1 MCIVYSTSHHCTD
14 GVRTTQR
21 CSRTTYVA
29 VTTPVLTSL
38 CLAGPVKQAEPYF
51 TAEQWD
57 EWGRLDVGEEAGH
70 R

>member
-1 MCIVYSTSHHCTD
+1 
-14 GVRTTQR
+14 
-21 CSRTTYVA
+21 VA